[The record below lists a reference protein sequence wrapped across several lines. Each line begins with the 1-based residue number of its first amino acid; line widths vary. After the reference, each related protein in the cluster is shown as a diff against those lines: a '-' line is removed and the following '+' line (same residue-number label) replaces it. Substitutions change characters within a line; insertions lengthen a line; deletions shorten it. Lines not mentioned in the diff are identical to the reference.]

1 MDCNRSG
8 VTVYEKSGAPAVW
21 TLAGILSW
29 STAPGMGFAVVASAG
44 AGAGAAGAWVAGARV
59 AGPVALTTGALR
71 GGGATG
77 VVAMTWISGSFVALE
92 LEASWAATVP
102 GAIASAVESAQSDPW
117 SGTRMTEA
125 LIRSAKPKSLPI
137 CSLQHERVFVYN
149 EDACHFSHLNIRLLR
164 SSKRRI
170 PHVENDATFPHHCTR
185 ARGISKLQRR
195 SAKLALAIQNATQD
209 AATQLIPPCMCNC
222 ACMPRRRMSR
232 Q

>member
-44 AGAGAAGAWVAGARV
+44 AGAGAAGARVAGARV

-77 VVAMTWISGSFVALE
+77 VVAMTWISGSFAALE

-102 GAIASAVESAQSDPW
+102 GAIASAVESAQSD
-117 SGTRMTEA
+117 
-125 LIRSAKPKSLPI
+125 
-137 CSLQHERVFVYN
+137 
-149 EDACHFSHLNIRLLR
+149 LR
-164 SSKRRI
+164 SRASVLEDR
-170 PHVENDATFPHHCTR
+170 PQPR
-185 ARGISKLQRR
+185 ARRQ
-195 SAKLALAIQNATQD
+195 SAMPPLRWYSIFPLIIALLVFHIIPAT
-209 AATQLIPPCMCNC
+209 P
-222 ACMPRRRMSR
+222 SS
-232 Q
+232 